1 MQWGSS
7 GIELRP
13 TNFSVIH
20 KSRLSIYIPIGK
32 KETAHSTQG
41 IAGGTFLYITFFE
54 VLPHELNK
62 PARRLWKVTFKAS
75 SHVFSVF
82 KKKNQ
87 QEDSGRWLLQ
97 PPLMCF
103 QFLFPGSLCGSWLC
117 EYLWHSLHNSL
128 NLLIHW
134 FLSHLS
140 KRKFGDT
147 ILTKY
152 SNLLWFMWPAMCHC
166 FWNLRKVL
174 WLGGVPSKNSCDY
187 CRTDNV
193 THKYLSIQNEIS
205 WGLYMEIY
213 LVSLNKS
220 FALCFWSIIL

>member
-1 MQWGSS
+1 M
-7 GIELRP
+7 
-13 TNFSVIH
+13 FSLIH
-20 KSRLSIYIPIGK
+20 KSRLAIYIPDWE
-32 KETAHSTQG
+32 KETAYSTQG

-75 SHVFSVF
+75 SHVFSV
-82 KKKNQ
+82 
-87 QEDSGRWLLQ
+87 
-97 PPLMCF
+97 
-103 QFLFPGSLCGSWLC
+103 LFYPGSLCGPWLC

-128 NLLIHW
+128 NLLVQW
-134 FLSHLS
+134 FLFHLS

-147 ILTKY
+147 MTNY
-152 SNLLWFMWPAMCHC
+152 CYLLWFMWPAMCHC
-166 FWNLRKVL
+166 SWNLRKVL